1 MHPGRRKSTGMA
13 IRAQSKPHQ
22 PVMLRFEDG
31 VAPNRGGPP
40 LGAWQE
46 WLPVRTSIEGTFPK
60 PIIAQGLAAYQRG
73 KVRSLNLRRADI
85 VATVADTETHTTTL
99 TRDTSRPPLGMRC
112 NCTCRYGYDCKHA
125 VAALYMLLE
134 LQERETN
141 GDAPPPGPAGS
152 PNGAPNGH
160 AVAHSNGHA
169 VASDD
174 ETPSIAASSR
184 APVGS
189 PAFVEFLDLLTPH
202 HEAVVPRRRLWI
214 VAAFD
219 ERLGVFH
226 ARLCLD
232 APKLHGVARTH
243 ADLQQLYRTTRQ
255 ANLTGEEWDRHDAAL
270 LADASLGAVFG
281 TPADYAL
288 ARATSE
294 QTQRLTNNFAQLL
307 LRLVS
312 HPRLRMD
319 DHLGAHPETM
329 PPARITLAPLRLRLR
344 GQRDGDMHLDLSGRL
359 VRPDGSEIDCAN
371 MRTVDGTPAWLFDG
385 TTFYLHDGS
394 FSLRVVERLK
404 ASPTIRLSPP
414 EIPHFLERAHGLLD
428 RATASSLML
437 VPEDMRQQV
446 LLRLR
451 WEGDGITA
459 DASIEDAASG
469 ANWPVTTLEFNPL
482 QRVDDGGRDATPR
495 YAYSDPAT
503 AVRVRAQ
510 VEAAGFRPWKEIAD
524 AYAAQHADEAPPHF
538 DETKWRLEPTDAAYQ
553 FGTEVLPQWRSTL
566 ALDLDD
572 TVKSLVDGPK
582 ALQVSVSVDTAKA
595 AESAPKGK
603 NKGKALSSG
612 PIDWLEISVELL
624 LDGQQL
630 SPDDVKALWHST
642 GRFHRLS
649 DGRFIDLSS
658 FALLREATGGFGG
671 SLERGGKTRL
681 TAAQMLS
688 VYDDLKKACGE
699 SQLPEPLRELR
710 EAVRDF
716 SGIEEIDPPGSLD
729 KILRPYQRRGLD
741 FLAYLGRYR
750 FGGILADDMG
760 LGKTLQVLTYLEHRR
775 LEAGSAPNLIVCPT
789 SVTHTWLNEAARFVP
804 QLKVSLLSAGSGRDA
819 IYKNADAFDLLVT
832 SYALARRDAESLNK
846 LGFRTV
852 VLDEAQQIKNPQA
865 KISQVIKSLDADQ
878 RLALTGTPIENSVLD
893 LWSIVDFV
901 MPGLLGNE
909 SHFRTAFETPI
920 MRDGDAEKQQR
931 LAKRIQPFMIRRL
944 KTQVAADLPSR
955 TEQAIECEM
964 TAAQKKAYREIVLRA
979 RREILREVD
988 EHGIGRAQLSILAA
1002 LTKLRQI
1009 CCHPGLVG
1017 DHWREDEEASGKFLA
1032 FMELIES
1039 IVESGHRV
1047 LVFSSFTE
1055 MLGIIREAFDARKL
1069 AYSYL
1074 DGTTKNRAK
1083 VLEDFKRDDGPPVF
1097 LMSLKAGGVGLTV
1110 TEADYVV
1117 LYDPWWN
1124 PAIERQAIDR
1134 THRIGQ
1140 TKPVTA
1146 YRLVT
1151 LGSVEEKIQALQNR
1165 KQALADS
1172 VIATD
1177 AAFAKSLTRED
1188 LDDLFAPVGE

>member
-1 MHPGRRKSTGMA
+1 
-13 IRAQSKPHQ
+13 
-22 PVMLRFEDG
+22 MLRFEDG

-40 LGAWQE
+40 LGSWQD
-46 WLPVRTSIEGTFPK
+46 WLPAQASIEGTFPK
-60 PIIAQGLAAYQRG
+60 PIIAQGLAAYQRA
-73 KVRSLNLRRADI
+73 KVRSLNLRRSDI

-134 LQERETN
+134 LREQDADGGTSAPGTTPAAAPSQNGGATN
-141 GDAPPPGPAGS
+141 GHTAAATAHGGNGFVSAPAR
-152 PNGAPNGH
+152 
-160 AVAHSNGHA
+160 
-169 VASDD
+169 
-174 ETPSIAASSR
+174 T
-184 APVGS
+184 PVGS
-189 PAFVEFLDLLTPH
+189 PGFVEFLDLLTPH
-202 HEAVVPRRRLWI
+202 HEAVMPRRRLWI
-214 VAAFD
+214 VVGFD

-294 QTQRLTNNFAQLL
+294 QSQRLTNNFAQLL
-307 LRLVS
+307 LRLIS
-312 HPRLRMD
+312 HPRLRLD

-329 PPARITLAPLRLRLR
+329 PPLRIALSPLRLRL
-344 GQRDGDMHLDLSGRL
+344 GGVRDAEMHLDLTGRL
-359 VRPDGSEIDCAN
+359 VRPDASEIECSAV
-371 MRTVDGTPAWLFDG
+371 RSVDGTPAWLFDG
-385 TTFYLHDGS
+385 GTFYLHDGS
-394 FSLRVVERLK
+394 FSLRVVDRLR
-404 ASPTIRLSPP
+404 ATQTIRLSPP
-414 EIPHFLERAHGLLD
+414 EVPQFLERAHGLLD
-428 RATASSLML
+428 RETASGLML

-459 DASIEDAASG
+459 DAAIEDAASG

-482 QRVDDGGRDATPR
+482 QRVDDAGRDATPR
-495 YAYSDPAT
+495 YAYCDPGIA
-503 AVRVRAQ
+503 ARVRSQ
-510 VEAAGFRPWKEIAD
+510 LEAAAFRPWKEIAET
-524 AYAAQHADEAPPHF
+524 YAAQHGDATPPHY

-553 FGTEVLPQWRSTL
+553 FGTDVLPQWRSTL

-582 ALQVSVSVDTAKA
+582 ALQVSVSVDTAEERERAGKTKA
-595 AESAPKGK
+595 
-603 NKGKALSSG
+603 KGKAASSG
-612 PIDWLEISVELL
+612 PIDWLEISVDLL
-624 LDGQQL
+624 LDGQPL

-688 VYDDLKKACGE
+688 VYDDLTKACGD

-716 SGIEEIDPPGSLD
+716 KGIDEIHPPGGLG
-729 KILRPYQRRGLD
+729 KILRPYQKRGLD

-760 LGKTLQVLTYLEHRR
+760 LGKTLQVLSYLEHQR
-775 LEAGSAPNLIVCPT
+775 LTIGGAPNLIVCPT
-789 SVTHTWLNEAARFVP
+789 SVTHTWINEAARFVP
-804 QLKVSLLSAGSGRDA
+804 QMKVTLLSAGSGREA
-819 IYKNADAFDLLVT
+819 IYKAAGNFDMLVT

-846 LGFRTV
+846 IGFRSV

-865 KISQVIKSLDADQ
+865 KISQVIKSLDSEQ

-909 SHFRTAFETPI
+909 SHFRTTFETPI
-920 MRDGDAEKQQR
+920 MRDGDVEKQQR

-955 TEQAIECEM
+955 TEQTIECEM

-1017 DHWREDEEASGKFLA
+1017 DHWREDEEASGKFQA
-1032 FMELIES
+1032 FLELVES
-1039 IVESGHRV
+1039 IVESGHRL

-1069 AYSYL
+1069 GYSYL
-1074 DGTTKNRAK
+1074 DGTTKNRSK
-1083 VLEDFKRDDGPPVF
+1083 VLDDFKREDGPPVF

-1151 LGSVEEKIQALQNR
+1151 LGSVEEKIQALQTR

-1188 LDDLFAPVGE
+1188 LDDLFAPIGE

>member
-1 MHPGRRKSTGMA
+1 MS
-13 IRAQSKPHQ
+13 IRPQSKPHQ
-22 PVMLRFEDG
+22 PVMLRFEEG
-31 VAPNRGGPP
+31 VAPERGGPP
-40 LGAWQE
+40 LGPWQA
-46 WLPVRTSIEGTFPK
+46 WLPAPQAIEGTFPK

-73 KVRSLNLRRADI
+73 KVRSLNLRRVDL

-99 TRDTSRPPLGMRC
+99 TRDTSRPPLGLRC

-125 VAALYMLLE
+125 VAALYMLIE
-134 LQERETN
+134 LASRSP
-141 GDAPPPGPAGS
+141 DAPPDGAG
-152 PNGAPNGH
+152 GDGTGNGH
-160 AVAHSNGHA
+160 AAVLDPNRPLAPGSSNGHA
-169 VASDD
+169 ATADQVR
-174 ETPSIAASSR
+174 PSAAPSSNGHA
-184 APVGS
+184 APA
-189 PAFVEFLDLLTPH
+189 PAIRDLLDMLAPH
-202 HEAVVPRRRLWI
+202 HEAVVPRRRLW
-214 VAAFD
+214 VVVGFD
-219 ERLGVFH
+219 DRLGVFY
-226 ARLCLD
+226 AQLRLD

-243 ADLQQLYRTTRQ
+243 AELQQLYRTTRQ

-270 LADASLGAVFG
+270 LSDSSLGAMFG

-294 QTQRLTNNFAQLL
+294 QMQRLSNNFAQLL
-307 LRLVS
+307 LRLIA
-312 HPRLRMD
+312 HPRVRFD
-319 DHLGAHPETM
+319 DHLAAVPDQM
-329 PPARITLAPLRLRLR
+329 PPVKIALAPLRLRLSGAR
-344 GQRDGDMHLDLSGRL
+344 ESGDLHLSGTF
-359 VRPDGSEIDCAN
+359 VRPDGSLVDVASV
-371 MRTVDGTPAWLFDG
+371 RPVDGTPAWLFDG
-385 TTFYLHDGS
+385 ATFHLHNGS
-394 FSLRVVERLK
+394 FSLRIVEKLK
-404 ASPTIRLSPP
+404 ATPTLALTPP
-414 EIPHFLERAHGLLD
+414 EVPQFLERAHGLLD
-428 RATASSLML
+428 AASAASLML
-437 VPEDMRQQV
+437 MPEDMQRQT
-446 LLRLR
+446 LLTLR
-451 WEGDGITA
+451 WQGDGITITA
-459 DASIEDAASG
+459 AIEDANSG
-469 ANWPVTTLEFNPL
+469 ANWKVTPGEFSAL
-482 QRVDDGGRDATPR
+482 LRIDDGKKDSTPR
-495 YAYSDPAT
+495 YAYCDPAQ
-503 AVRVRAQ
+503 AALVRARL
-510 VEAAGFRPWKEIAD
+510 EAAGAVRWRDVKD
-524 AYAAQHADEAPPHF
+524 AATPDQNGEAPPHY
-538 DETKWRLEPTDAAYQ
+538 DDNAWRVEPTDAAYQ
-553 FGTEVLPQWRSTL
+553 FGTDVLPQWRGEL
-566 ALDLDD
+566 QLDMDD
-572 TVKSLVDGPK
+572 TVKSLVEGPK
-582 ALQVSVSVDTAKA
+582 TLKVSVSVDTAHEAAASKA
-595 AESAPKGK
+595 KPKKPSAV
-603 NKGKALSSG
+603 STG

-630 SPDDVKALWHST
+630 SPDDLKALWHST
-642 GRFHRLS
+642 GRYHRLS

-671 SLERGGKTRL
+671 TLERGGKARL

-688 VYDDLKKACGE
+688 VYDDLARACGDT
-699 SQLPEPLRELR
+699 QLPAPLRELR

-716 SGIEEIDPPGSLD
+716 AGIEEIDPPAHLA
-729 KILRPYQRRGLD
+729 KVLRPYQRRGLD
-741 FLAYLGRYR
+741 FLSYLGRYK

-760 LGKTLQVLTYLEHRR
+760 LGKTLQVLAYLESRR
-775 LEAGSAPNLIVCPT
+775 QSRGSAPNLVVCPT
-789 SVTHTWLNEAARFVP
+789 SVTHTWVNESARFTP
-804 QLKVSLLSAGSGRDA
+804 DMKVVLLSAGSGRDA
-819 IYKNADAFDLLVT
+819 IYKTASDYDMLVT
-832 SYALARRDAESLNK
+832 SYALARRDAEALSAI
-846 LGFRTV
+846 GFRSV

-865 KISQVIKSLDADQ
+865 KISQVIKSIEAEQ

-909 SHFRTAFETPI
+909 SHFRSVFETPI
-920 MRDGDAEKQQR
+920 MRDGDVEKQTR
-931 LAKRIQPFMIRRL
+931 LAKRVQPFMIRRL

-955 TEQAIECEM
+955 TEQSIECEM

-1017 DHWREDEEASGKFLA
+1017 DHWREDPEASGKFVA
-1032 FMELIES
+1032 FLELIDS

-1055 MLGIIREAFDARKL
+1055 MLGLMREALDARKMG
-1069 AYSYL
+1069 YSYL
-1074 DGTTKNRAK
+1074 DGATKNRQK
-1083 VLEDFKRDDGPPVF
+1083 VLEDFKREDGPPIF

-1110 TEADYVV
+1110 TEADYVI

-1188 LDDLFAPVGE
+1188 LDDLFALIGD

>member
-1 MHPGRRKSTGMA
+1 MA

-40 LGAWQE
+40 LGSWQE
-46 WLPVRTSIEGTFPK
+46 WLPSQPSIEGTFPK

-134 LQERETN
+134 LREQQEDGESS
-141 GDAPPPGPAGS
+141 PPA
-152 PNGAPNGH
+152 APNGQ
-160 AVAHSNGHA
+160 APTTNGHA
-169 VASDD
+169 TAAPATPATQNGNGAATAAVVPSTAS
-174 ETPSIAASSR
+174 AAAKSP
-184 APVGS
+184 AGS

-214 VAAFD
+214 VVGYD
-219 ERLGVFH
+219 DRLGVFH

-255 ANLTGEEWDRHDAAL
+255 ANVTGEEWDRHDAAL
-270 LADASLGAVFG
+270 LSDASLGAVFG

-294 QTQRLTNNFAQLL
+294 QTQRLTHNFAQLL
-307 LRLVS
+307 LRLIS
-312 HPRLRMD
+312 HPRLRLD

-329 PPARITLAPLRLRLR
+329 PPVRIALAPLRLRLS
-344 GQRDGDMHLDLSGRL
+344 GTRDDEMHLDLGGRL
-359 VRPDGSEIDCAN
+359 VRPDVSEMTCESV
-371 MRTVDGTPAWLFDG
+371 RTVDGTPAWLFDG
-385 TTFYLHDGS
+385 STFYLHDGS
-394 FSLRVVERLK
+394 FSVRVIDRLK

-414 EIPHFLERAHGLLD
+414 EVPQFLERAHGLLD
-428 RATASSLML
+428 RETAAGMML
-437 VPEDMRQQV
+437 VPEDMKQQV

-451 WEGDGITA
+451 WQGDGITA
-459 DASIEDAASG
+459 DAAIEDAGSG

-482 QRVDDGGRDATPR
+482 QRVDDGHQGSTPR
-495 YAYSDPAT
+495 YAYCDPAV
-503 AVRVRAQ
+503 AARVRGQ
-510 VEAAGFRPWKEIAD
+510 LEAAAFRPWKEIAD
-524 AYAAQHADEAPPHF
+524 AYAAQHQDEPPPHF

-553 FGTEVLPQWRSTL
+553 FGTDVLPLWRSTL
-566 ALDLDD
+566 QLDMDD
-572 TVKSLVDGPK
+572 TVKSLVEGPK
-582 ALQVSVSVDTAKA
+582 ALQVSVAVDTAEERERA
-595 AESAPKGK
+595 DKGK
-603 NKGKALSSG
+603 KGKSAVSTG

-624 LDGQQL
+624 LDGKPL
-630 SPDDVKALWHST
+630 SPEDVKALWHSS

-671 SLERGGKTRL
+671 SLEKGGRARL

-688 VYDDLKKACGE
+688 VYDDLKRACGE
-699 SQLPEPLRELR
+699 SQLPAPLRELR
-710 EAVRDF
+710 ESVRDF
-716 SGIEEIDPPGSLD
+716 KGIDEIEPPANLA
-729 KILRPYQRRGLD
+729 KILRPYQKRGLD
-741 FLAYLGRYR
+741 FLAYLGSYH

-760 LGKTLQVLTYLEHRR
+760 LGKTLQVLSYLEHRR
-775 LEAGSAPNLIVCPT
+775 VGVGSAPNLIVCPT
-789 SVTHTWLNEAARFVP
+789 SVTHTWVNEAARFVP
-804 QLKVSLLSAGSGRDA
+804 ELKVTLLSAGSGRDA
-819 IYKNADAFDLLVT
+819 IYKTAGEYDMLVT
-832 SYALARRDAESLNK
+832 SYALARRDAETLNK
-846 LGFRTV
+846 IGFRAV

-865 KISQVIKSLDADQ
+865 KISQVIKSLDAEQ

-909 SHFRTAFETPI
+909 SHFRTTFETPI

-955 TEQAIECEM
+955 TEQTIECEM

-1017 DHWREDEEASGKFLA
+1017 DHWREDEEASGKFQA
-1032 FMELIES
+1032 FLELVES

-1055 MLGIIREAFDARKL
+1055 MLGIIREAFDARTIG
-1069 AYSYL
+1069 YSYL
-1074 DGTTKNRAK
+1074 DGTTKNRSK
-1083 VLEDFKRDDGPPVF
+1083 VLDDFKREDGPPVF

-1110 TEADYVV
+1110 TEADYVI

-1151 LGSVEEKIQALQNR
+1151 LGSVEEKIQALQGR

-1177 AAFAKSLTRED
+1177 SAFAKSLTRED
-1188 LDDLFAPVGE
+1188 LDDLFAPIGE

>member
-1 MHPGRRKSTGMA
+1 MA

-46 WLPVRTSIEGTFPK
+46 WLPAQSSIEGTFPK

-125 VAALYMLLE
+125 VAALFMLIE
-134 LQERETN
+134 LREQESDGAATAH
-141 GDAPPPGPAGS
+141 APAPEPT
-152 PNGAPNGH
+152 PNGQAAAAVHAPGNG
-160 AVAHSNGHA
+160 S
-169 VASDD
+169 VAS
-174 ETPSIAASSR
+174 TSSR
-184 APVGS
+184 TSNGS
-189 PAFVEFLDLLTPH
+189 PAFAEFLDLLTPH
-202 HEAVVPRRRLWI
+202 HEAVTPRRRLWI
-214 VAAFD
+214 VIGFD
-219 ERLGVFH
+219 DRLGVFH

-255 ANLTGEEWDRHDAAL
+255 ANLGGDEWDRHDAAL

-288 ARATSE
+288 ARTTGE
-294 QTQRLTNNFAQLL
+294 QTQRLTNNFGQLL
-307 LRLVS
+307 LRLIS
-312 HPRLRMD
+312 HPRLRLD

-329 PPARITLAPLRLRLR
+329 PSLRIALSPLRLRLR
-344 GQRDGDMHLDLSGRL
+344 GQRDLGGELELGGKL
-359 VRPDGSEIDCAN
+359 VRADGTEIDCSGA
-371 MRTVDGTPAWLFDG
+371 RTVDGTPAWLFDG
-385 TTFYLHDGS
+385 STFSLHDGS
-394 FSLRVVERLK
+394 FSLRIVDRLK
-404 ASPTIRLSPP
+404 ANPTIRLTAP
-414 EIPHFLERAHGLLD
+414 EVPQFLERAHGLLD
-428 RATASSLML
+428 RPTAAGLML
-437 VPEDMRQQV
+437 VAEDMEQQV

-451 WEGDGITA
+451 WQGDGITA
-459 DASIEDAASG
+459 DAAIEDSRSG

-482 QRVDDGGRDATPR
+482 QRVDDASAESHAR
-495 YAYSDPAT
+495 YAYCDPAI
-503 AVRVRAQ
+503 AAGVRSQ
-510 VEAAGFRPWKEIAD
+510 LEAAGFRPWKAIAEEF
-524 AYAAQHADEAPPHF
+524 ASQHPDETPPHY

-553 FGTEVLPQWRSTL
+553 FGTDDLPQWRSTL
-566 ALDLDD
+566 ALDTDD
-572 TVKSLVDGPK
+572 TVRSLVDGPK
-582 ALQVSVSVDTAKA
+582 ALQVSVSVDTASEREPGA
-595 AESAPKGK
+595 AKSKGK
-603 NKGKALSSG
+603 RAASTG
-612 PIDWLEISVELL
+612 PIDWLEISVDLL
-624 LDGQQL
+624 LDGQPL
-630 SPDDVKALWHST
+630 SADDVKALWHST
-642 GRFHRLS
+642 GRYHRLS

-688 VYDDLKKACGE
+688 VYDDLAKACGDAT
-699 SQLPEPLRELR
+699 LPEPLRELR

-716 SGIEEIDPPGSLD
+716 RGIEEIDPPSGLG

-741 FLAYLGRYR
+741 FLGYLGRYR

-760 LGKTLQVLTYLEHRR
+760 LGKTLQVLSYLEHQRH
-775 LEAGSAPNLIVCPT
+775 EIGKAPNLIVCPT
-789 SVTHTWLNEAARFVP
+789 SVTHTWVNEAARFVP
-804 QLKVSLLSAGSGRDA
+804 GMKVTLLSAGSGRDA
-819 IYKNADAFDLLVT
+819 IYRTAADYDLLVT

-846 LGFRTV
+846 IGFRTV

-901 MPGLLGNE
+901 MPGLLGSE
-909 SHFRTAFETPI
+909 GHFRTAFETPI

-955 TEQAIECEM
+955 TEQTIECEM

-1017 DHWREDEEASGKFLA
+1017 DHWREDEEASGKFTA
-1032 FMELIES
+1032 FLELVES

-1069 AYSYL
+1069 TYSYL

-1083 VLEDFKRDDGPPVF
+1083 VLDDFKREDGPPVF

-1151 LGSVEEKIQALQNR
+1151 LGSVEEKIQALQGR

-1188 LDDLFAPVGE
+1188 LDDLFAPIGE

>member
-1 MHPGRRKSTGMA
+1 MA
-13 IRAQSKPHQ
+13 LRAQSKTHQ

-40 LGAWQE
+40 LGSWQD
-46 WLPVRTSIEGTFPK
+46 WLPNQTSIEGTFPK

-73 KVRSLNLRRADI
+73 KVRSLNLRKTDI

-125 VAALYMLLE
+125 VAALFMLLE
-134 LQERETN
+134 LREQESEASPAPAVPARETV
-141 GDAPPPGPAGS
+141 
-152 PNGAPNGH
+152 PNGQMPAVHANG
-160 AVAHSNGHA
+160 NGSATTSMH
-169 VASDD
+169 
-174 ETPSIAASSR
+174 R
-184 APVGS
+184 ATNGS
-189 PAFVEFLDLLTPH
+189 PALMEFLDLLTPH
-202 HEAVVPRRRLWI
+202 HEAVTPRRRLWI
-214 VAAFD
+214 VIGFD
-219 ERLGVFH
+219 DRLGVFH

-255 ANLTGEEWDRHDAAL
+255 ANLSGEEWDRHDAAL

-288 ARATSE
+288 ARTTGE
-294 QTQRLTNNFAQLL
+294 QTQRLTNNFSQLL

-312 HPRLRMD
+312 HPRLRLD

-329 PPARITLAPLRLRLR
+329 PPLRVNLAPMRLRLSGERDAEGTLELR
-344 GQRDGDMHLDLSGRL
+344 GTL
-359 VRPDGSEIDCAN
+359 VRPDGTELDCGSA
-371 MRTVDGTPAWLFDG
+371 RTVDGTPPWLFDG
-385 TTFYLHDGS
+385 GS
-394 FSLRVVERLK
+394 FSLHNGSFSVRIVDRLK
-404 ASPTIRLSPP
+404 SSPTIRLTAP
-414 EIPHFLERAHGLLD
+414 EVPQFLERAHALLD
-428 RATASSLML
+428 KQSAAGLML
-437 VPEDMRQQV
+437 VDEDMDQQT

-459 DASIEDAASG
+459 DASIEDSRSG
-469 ANWPVTTLEFNPL
+469 ANWPVTTMDFNPL
-482 QRVDDGGRDATPR
+482 QRVEGSAGGGAR
-495 YAYSDPAT
+495 YAYCDPAI
-503 AVRVRAQ
+503 AARLRSQ
-510 VEAAGFRPWKEIAD
+510 LEAAGFTPWKIIAET
-524 AYAAQHADEAPPHF
+524 YAAQHPDEAPPHY

-553 FGTEVLPQWRSTL
+553 FGTDVLPQWRSSL
-566 ALDLDD
+566 ALDMDE

-582 ALQVSVSVDTAKA
+582 ALKVSVSVDTAG
-595 AESAPKGK
+595 EHERSATK
-603 NKGKALSSG
+603 NKGKRAASTG

-671 SLERGGKTRL
+671 SLEHGGKTRL

-688 VYDDLKKACGE
+688 VYDDLAKACGDA
-699 SQLPEPLRELR
+699 SLPEPLRELR
-710 EAVRDF
+710 ESVREF
-716 SGIEEIDPPGSLD
+716 KGIEEIDPPSGLG

-741 FLAYLGRYR
+741 FLGYLGRYR

-760 LGKTLQVLTYLEHRR
+760 LGKTLQVLSYLEHQRHA
-775 LEAGSAPNLIVCPT
+775 LGEAPNLIVCPT
-789 SVTHTWLNEAARFVP
+789 SVTHTWVNEAARFVP
-804 QLKVSLLSAGSGRDA
+804 EMRVTLLSAGSGREA
-819 IYKNADAFDLLVT
+819 IYRTARDFDLLVT
-832 SYALARRDAESLNK
+832 SYALARRDAESLGK
-846 LGFRTV
+846 IGFRTV

-865 KISQVIKSLDADQ
+865 KISQVIKSLGADQ

-955 TEQAIECEM
+955 TEQTIECEM
-964 TAAQKKAYREIVLRA
+964 TPAQKKAYREIVLRA

-1017 DHWREDEEASGKFLA
+1017 DHWREDEEASGKFFA
-1032 FMELIES
+1032 FLELVES

-1055 MLGIIREAFDARKL
+1055 MLGIIREAFDARKIG
-1069 AYSYL
+1069 YSYL
-1074 DGTTKNRAK
+1074 DGTTKNRSK
-1083 VLEDFKRDDGPPVF
+1083 VLDDFKREDGPPVF

-1124 PAIERQAIDR
+1124 PATERQAIDR

-1151 LGSVEEKIQALQNR
+1151 LGSVEEKIQALQSR

-1188 LDDLFAPVGE
+1188 LDDLFAPIGE

>member
-1 MHPGRRKSTGMA
+1 
-13 IRAQSKPHQ
+13 
-22 PVMLRFEDG
+22 MLRFEDG

-46 WLPVRTSIEGTFPK
+46 WLPTQPSIEGTFPK

-125 VAALYMLLE
+125 VAALYMLIE
-134 LQERETN
+134 LREQ
-141 GDAPPPGPAGS
+141 DS
-152 PNGAPNGH
+152 DGAPSPPLTDGEAPTNGH
-160 AVAHSNGHA
+160 AAAPMHAPSNG
-169 VASDD
+169 S
-174 ETPSIAASSR
+174 AAA
-184 APVGS
+184 APRMAVGS
-189 PAFVEFLDLLTPH
+189 PGFVEFLDLLTPH
-202 HEAVVPRRRLWI
+202 HEAVTPRRRLWI
-214 VAAFD
+214 VVGFD
-219 ERLGVFH
+219 ERLAVFH

-270 LADASLGAVFG
+270 LSDASLGAVFG

-307 LRLVS
+307 LRLIS
-312 HPRLRMD
+312 HPRLRLD

-329 PPARITLAPLRLRLR
+329 PPLRIALSPLRLRLA
-344 GQRDGDMHLDLSGRL
+344 GQRDGEGALDLGGKL
-359 VRPDGSEIDCAN
+359 LRPDGLEIECSSA
-371 MRTVDGTPAWLFDG
+371 RAVDGTPAWLFDG
-385 TTFYLHDGS
+385 STFYLHDGS
-394 FSLRVVERLK
+394 FRLRIVDRLK
-404 ASPTIRLSPP
+404 NTPTVRLSPP
-414 EIPHFLERAHGLLD
+414 EVPQFLERAHGLLD
-428 RATASSLML
+428 RATAGGLML
-437 VPEDMRQQV
+437 VPEDMQQQV
-446 LLRLR
+446 LARLR

-459 DASIEDAASG
+459 DAAIEDSKSG
-469 ANWPVTTLEFNPL
+469 ANWPVTTGEFNPL
-482 QRVDDGGRDATPR
+482 QRLDNGGHESTPR
-495 YAYSDPAT
+495 YAYCEPAL
-503 AVRVRAQ
+503 AASVRGQ
-510 VEAAGFRPWKEIAD
+510 LEAAGFRPWKEIAD
-524 AYAAQHADEAPPHF
+524 SLASDHPDDMPPHY

-553 FGTEVLPQWRSTL
+553 FGTDVLPQWRSSL

-582 ALQVSVSVDTAKA
+582 ALQVSVSVDTAEERERSRA
-595 AESAPKGK
+595 RVKGK
-603 NKGKALSSG
+603 GAVSTG

-624 LDGQQL
+624 LDAQSL
-630 SPDDVKALWHST
+630 SPDDVKALWRST
-642 GRFHRLS
+642 GRYHRLS

-688 VYDDLKKACGE
+688 VYDDLTKACGD

-716 SGIEEIDPPGSLD
+716 KGIDEIEPPAGLD
-729 KILRPYQRRGLD
+729 KILRPYQKRGLD
-741 FLAYLGRYR
+741 FLSYLGRYG

-760 LGKTLQVLTYLEHRR
+760 LGKTLQVLTYLEYRR
-775 LEAGSAPNLIVCPT
+775 THAGAAPNLIVCPT
-789 SVTHTWLNEAARFVP
+789 SVTHTWINEAARFVP
-804 QLKVSLLSAGSGRDA
+804 HLKVMLLSAGSGRDA
-819 IYKNADAFDLLVT
+819 IYKSAHNYDLLVT
-832 SYALARRDAESLNK
+832 SYALARRDADSLNK
-846 LGFRTV
+846 LGFRAV

-865 KISQVIKSLDADQ
+865 KISQVIKSLDAEQ

-909 SHFRTAFETPI
+909 SHFRTTFETPI
-920 MRDGDAEKQQR
+920 MRDGDVEKQQR

-955 TEQAIECEM
+955 TEQTIECEM
-964 TAAQKKAYREIVLRA
+964 TAAQRKAYREIVLRA

-1032 FMELIES
+1032 FLELVES

-1055 MLGIIREAFDARKL
+1055 MLGIIREAFDSRKL
-1069 AYSYL
+1069 GYSYL
-1074 DGTTKNRAK
+1074 DGTTKNRSK
-1083 VLEDFKRDDGPPVF
+1083 VLEDFKREDGPPVF

-1151 LGSVEEKIQALQNR
+1151 LGSVEEKIQALQSR

-1188 LDDLFAPVGE
+1188 LDDLFAPIGE